1 MQNMQNVQN
10 TQNIDMQN
18 TKIAESESRIN
29 SRTCL
34 GHLVLFL
41 EHPVKE
47 LCSPEDCDRSGG
59 GRLALERPLRLGLG
73 LKGKL
78 NIIRKKSKP
87 LSIGYLLEM
96 KESNFFS
103 KIEIQYT
110 KMG

>member
-1 MQNMQNVQN
+1 MVHMVQN
-10 TQNIDMQN
+10 DSWSETVQSIQMVQNGHMDFL
-18 TKIAESESRIN
+18 TRIF
-29 SRTCL
+29 RK
-34 GHLVLFL
+34 VLFL

-47 LCSPEDCDRSGG
+47 LCSPEDCDRSAG
-59 GRLALERPLRLGLG
+59 GRWALERPLRLGLG

-103 KIEIQYT
+103 KIETKYT
-110 KMG
+110 KKG